1 MLLLCCSG
9 TFVSEP
15 LSLKQSAWDYLLF
28 FEFGDP
34 NSFGHF
40 NCKTNAQY
48 TNVEFED
55 WNTTGK

>member
-1 MLLLCCSG
+1 MLLLCCRG

-40 NCKTNAQY
+40 NLLSLQNKCSIHKRRI
-48 TNVEFED
+48 
-55 WNTTGK
+55 